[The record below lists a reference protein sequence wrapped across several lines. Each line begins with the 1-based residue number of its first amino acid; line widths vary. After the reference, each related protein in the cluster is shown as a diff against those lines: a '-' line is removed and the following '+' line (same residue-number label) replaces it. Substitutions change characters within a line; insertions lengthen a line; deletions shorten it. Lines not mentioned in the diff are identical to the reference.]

1 MLIDTHTHLN
11 DKDLYLDRDNI
22 IKEAKNAGVEKL
34 IVIGFDYD
42 SSFLALKIAKEYK
55 DVYASIGIHPTEI
68 DSLINNDKN
77 KLLELIKDDKVV
89 AIGEIGL
96 DYHWEKDKS
105 KKERQKEYF
114 ISQIEIANK
123 FNKPVIIHS
132 REASQDTFDILKN
145 HPVNKK
151 GVIHCFSM
159 SKEMMKEF
167 VKLGY
172 YIGLDGPVTF
182 KNASSVLE
190 VAKEVP
196 LDRLLLETDCPYMA
210 PTPFRGKRNEPKYLI
225 YIAQKIAEI
234 KGIDYEELKSVT
246 TSNTKKL
253 FHV

>member
-11 DKDLYLDRDNI
+11 DKDLYPDRDKI
-22 IKEAKNAGVEKL
+22 ILDAINEGVKKM

-42 SSFLALKIAKEYK
+42 SSFLAVSITKEY
-55 DVYASIGIHPTEI
+55 DDIFASIGIHPTEI
-68 DSLINNDKN
+68 DSLINNDEN
-77 KLLELIKDDKVV
+77 KLFDLLKEEKVV
-89 AIGEIGL
+89 ALGEIGL
-96 DYHWEKDKS
+96 DYHWEKDED

-114 ISQIEIANK
+114 IKQIEIANK
-123 FNKPVIIHS
+123 YNKPVIIHS
-132 REASQDTFDILKN
+132 REASQDTYDILKN

-167 VKLGY
+167 IKLGY

-182 KNASSVLE
+182 KNAQSVIE

-196 LDRLLLETDCPYMA
+196 LDRLLLETDCPYMS
-210 PTPFRGKRNEPKYLI
+210 PTPFRGKRNEPKYLK
-225 YIAQKIAEI
+225 YILNKIAEV
-234 KGIDYEELKSVT
+234 KCMDPVEVERVT
-246 TSNTKKL
+246 TSNAIKL